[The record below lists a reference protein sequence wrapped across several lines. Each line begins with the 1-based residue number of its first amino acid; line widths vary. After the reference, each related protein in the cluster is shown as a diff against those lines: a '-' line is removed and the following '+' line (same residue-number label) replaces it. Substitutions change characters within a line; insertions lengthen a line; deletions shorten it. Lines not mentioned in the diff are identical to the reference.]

1 MAASAILVAG
11 TTAATSSAVTLVDGE
26 STNLVVFEAAGGSI
40 PPDAVFE
47 VKIANSVGGYTVLKR
62 MTGGEFS
69 TGVVGPGVF
78 YVDRKFTGA
87 SGASL
92 GVDKN

>member
-1 MAASAILVAG
+1 MAASAILAAG
-11 TTAATSSAVTLVDGE
+11 TTAATSSAVTLADGA

-40 PPDAVFE
+40 PADAVFE
-47 VKIANSVGGYTVLKR
+47 VKIKNSVGGYTAIARL
-62 MTGGEFS
+62 TGGVFA
-69 TGVVGPGVF
+69 TGIVGPGEF

-92 GVDKN
+92 GVDQN

>member
-1 MAASAILVAG
+1 MAATAILVAG
-11 TTAATSSAVTLVDGE
+11 TTAATSSAVTLADGE
-26 STNLVVFEAAGGSI
+26 STNLVVFESAGGSI
-40 PPDAVFE
+40 PADAVFE
-47 VKIANSVGGYTVLKR
+47 VKVKNSAGGYTAIRRL
-62 MTGGEFS
+62 TGGDW
-69 TGVVGPGVF
+69 TTHIVGPGEF